1 MANTLDLFREG
12 KFLSP
17 FREFRDIESSFDR
30 MMSEMMNWRRRHS
43 DEDLQFTPSCEA
55 SETDKKYILKFD
67 LPGVSRDDVKVDIV
81 NDILTVSAERKEE
94 KKGDDKKRHFS
105 EISYG
110 SYYRS
115 FTLPSP
121 VEADKVNAG
130 FEDGVLT
137 VTVPKSGEARTKHI
151 EIH

>member
-1 MANTLDLFREG
+1 M
-12 KFLSP
+12 
-17 FREFRDIESSFDR
+17 
-30 MMSEMMNWRRRHS
+30 
-43 DEDLQFTPSCEA
+43 
-55 SETDKKYILKFD
+55 
-67 LPGVSRDDVKVDIV
+67 DIV